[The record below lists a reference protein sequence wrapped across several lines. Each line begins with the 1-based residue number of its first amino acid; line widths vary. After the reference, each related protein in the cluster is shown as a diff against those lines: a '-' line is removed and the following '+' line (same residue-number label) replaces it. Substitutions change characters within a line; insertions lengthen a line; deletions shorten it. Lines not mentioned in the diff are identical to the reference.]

1 MTDLP
6 SPKKREGWLG
16 LVLTAILCTGFLYW
30 WFRPARETWEHHS
43 TAQLVAR
50 ALAEPNLSNPLER
63 LVIDF
68 DLMETAILQA
78 RQGMI
83 PEGLE
88 TAARIAD
95 PVVQARTVRQLAQ
108 ANINE
113 DSKNLGESITM
124 CERIADLTLR
134 ARVKEEIQLQI
145 AMLGFGDVV
154 LPGAK
159 TPLLRARLARR
170 LAETDGQDTARGV
183 LGELEKM
190 LPTLPPAEAAPLLIE
205 LAWTHVHLTIV
216 DGPAQAFESIR
227 RVTSKEDQDELW
239 LDLFRVCFG
248 RGDTAAADSALVSA
262 EIKDPNLRRTIELE
276 AIQSNIPIRPAA
288 VILAELQKD
297 LDAAPP
303 GPERIR
309 CLLRLSDAQ
318 RRTTGPEAS
327 TAPLL
332 TALEASKALTD
343 PVQRATF
350 LAELAEVLPDALLF
364 TEAKQALAD
373 ATSAAR
379 TVVAPDQRLP
389 LLVMILRHAYNAGEI
404 QTAAALAEESLI
416 LAPKF
421 KLPLPL
427 LQELTDF
434 LTRLSDW
441 PAALSLLPAEGASYE
456 DFKPDSD
463 SKSKTESTTA
473 SDSASNSKT
482 ASPAATSA
490 PGTAPA
496 SANTTASTQGTSTA
510 AVPSATAPA
519 RAPAPAPAGPATPGS
534 VNTGDGKSIL
544 SPRRALL
551 DAMAT
556 TAAEDIIGYDPGDP
570 PNRGEPLDRIRN
582 RATTDEAAAA
592 AYLPGIPAGYP
603 RARATLA
610 IAKGLLLKIV
620 PTAETNL
627 PSDPSGPQ
635 DLLPGQENDPAI
647 PENAPL
653 PSDPSTAP
661 KPVPNSVPDP
671 APTPGQPEK
680 SAPSLPN
687 QLESTSP
694 NQPEQ
699 PLPNQPEPPLPDDP
713 EPPLPNDTPEAAP
726 PVTAPPP
733 GQPSPAR

>member
-1 MTDLP
+1 MTHSP

-30 WFRPARETWEHHS
+30 WFRPARENWEHHS

-50 ALAEPNLSNPLER
+50 ALAEPNLTNPLER

-95 PVVQARTVRQLAQ
+95 PIVQARTVRQLAQ
-108 ANINE
+108 ANLNE
-113 DSKNLGESITM
+113 DSRHLGESITM
-124 CERIADLTLR
+124 CDRIADLALR
-134 ARVKEEIQLQI
+134 ARMKEEIQLQI
-145 AMLGFGDVV
+145 AMLGFSDVV
-154 LPGAK
+154 MPGAK

-170 LAETDGQDTARGV
+170 LAETDGQDAARA
-183 LGELEKM
+183 LLTELEKI
-190 LPTLPPAEAAPLLIE
+190 LPTLPPAEAQPMLVE

-227 RVTSKEDQDELW
+227 RVASPEDQDELW

-248 RGDTAAADSALVSA
+248 RGDTAAADSALVAA
-262 EIKDPNLRRTIELE
+262 EIKDPNLRRIIELE
-276 AIQSNIPIRPAA
+276 AIQSNIPIRPAE
-288 VILAELQKD
+288 VILAELQKAV
-297 LDAAPP
+297 DAAPP

-318 RRTTGPEAS
+318 RRTAGPEAS
-327 TAPLL
+327 TPPLL
-332 TALEASKALTD
+332 AALEAAKALTD

-364 TEAKQALAD
+364 AEAKQALAD
-373 ATSAAR
+373 ASSAAR
-379 TVVAPDQRLP
+379 TVVAPDARLP

-404 QTAAALAEESLI
+404 QTAAALAEESLA

-434 LTRLSDW
+434 LTRLGDW
-441 PAALSLLPAEGASYE
+441 PAALSLLPAESDITA
-456 DFKPDSD
+456 DSAAKEAANNAAD
-463 SKSKTESTTA
+463 TTA
-473 SDSASNSKT
+473 DGPNAKPKPSAT
-482 ASPAATSA
+482 PAANSA
-490 PGTAPA
+490 QAQAQAA
-496 SANTTASTQGTSTA
+496 SANPSKTTA
-510 AVPSATAPA
+510 PL
-519 RAPAPAPAGPATPGS
+519 
-534 VNTGDGKSIL
+534 L
-544 SPRRALL
+544 SPRQAVL

-627 PSDPSGPQ
+627 PGDPTGPQ
-635 DLLPGQENDPAI
+635 DLLPGQENDPTLPGDSPSPAPSGDTPPADTPPAAPSGQ
-647 PENAPL
+647 PEPSFDPPAQPAPNQ
-653 PSDPSTAP
+653 TAP
-661 KPVPNSVPDP
+661 PVPSETEPP
-671 APTPGQPEK
+671 LPGQPQ
-680 SAPSLPN
+680 LPQP
-687 QLESTSP
+687 QLP
-694 NQPEQ
+694 QPPPEE
-699 PLPNQPEPPLPDDP
+699 PEPPLPS
-713 EPPLPNDTPEAAP
+713 DTPE
-726 PVTAPPP
+726 
-733 GQPSPAR
+733 R